1 MVDDVTFVSVTSSY
15 RAISAEVTHQSHIRG
30 VQDLTD
36 GQVIGYPEGG
46 VYLEEMKKIRKPSG
60 SQNRISTA
68 FACNT

>member
-1 MVDDVTFVSVTSSY
+1 MSLTFVSVTLSY

-46 VYLEEMKKIRKPSG
+46 VYLEGLRKTRKPSG
-60 SQNRISTA
+60 SQNRTIKA